1 MGWEF
6 CSRSSKL
13 HIWRTGTNDH
23 QLVENSKAN
32 EILSQSMTLENI
44 LEENLKDIIT
54 ISLGDQLYIQLG
66 TILTCN
72 T

>member
-1 MGWEF
+1 M
-6 CSRSSKL
+6 
-13 HIWRTGTNDH
+13 
-23 QLVENSKAN
+23 ENSKAN